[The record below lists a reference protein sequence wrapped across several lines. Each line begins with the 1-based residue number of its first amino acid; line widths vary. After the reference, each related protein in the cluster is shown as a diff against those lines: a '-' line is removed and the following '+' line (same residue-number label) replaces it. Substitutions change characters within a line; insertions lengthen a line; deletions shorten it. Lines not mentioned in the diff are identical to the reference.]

1 MDCPNCGTWN
11 PDDKIKCWRCN
22 TELPRP
28 AEKKPR
34 RRANVNTWLWIIVL
48 VFVLLVLLQQC
59 FLLNR
64 DPNASSLLPLIVPL
78 V

>member
-11 PDDKIKCWRCN
+11 PEDKIKCWRCN

-28 AEKKPR
+28 VEKKPR
-34 RRANVNTWLWIIVL
+34 RRGNVNTWLWIIVL

-59 FLLNR
+59 FLAGR
-64 DPNASSLLPLIVPL
+64 DPNASSLLPLIAPWA
-78 V
+78 